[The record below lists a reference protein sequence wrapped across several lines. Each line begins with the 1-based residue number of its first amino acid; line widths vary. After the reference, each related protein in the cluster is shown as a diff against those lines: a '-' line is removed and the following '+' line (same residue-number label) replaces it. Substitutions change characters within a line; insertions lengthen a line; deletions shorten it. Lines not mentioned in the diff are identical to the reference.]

1 MKNINLLT
9 NFNFIIG
16 NGEFRKICI
25 TIKSLGF
32 KRPVF
37 LVDSGF
43 SNSKLW
49 KSLKKKINK
58 YFGNNIIFL
67 FPNNSEPTYDVLSKY
82 LNIIKKKKLD
92 LIIGVGGGSCM
103 DTTKAIA
110 GLLKNYGSPLNYRG
124 FDKLKKNPL
133 PCILVPST
141 IGTGSEVSHNAS
153 FVDTK
158 KKIKMGING
167 RNMFPYKSIIDAEVT
182 VSCPKSVL
190 TSSVVDSLVHTLE
203 AYVSKKSNLYTDMLC
218 EKAFNLIIDSID
230 EVYSS
235 KINLNKRLNLFYAS
249 FIAGIAQMNAGSG
262 PAACISYPL
271 SVYYR
276 VPHGI
281 GGGIFIIDIVKFNLK
296 KGINKYLNLTNS
308 NTKIK
313 LKTKKKF
320 IGFLENK
327 FKKLGV
333 PKNLKKFNI
342 EKKDKVDLINR
353 MQVMKKGFEQNPVKF
368 TINQDFNKIIKNYL

>member
-1 MKNINLLT
+1 
-9 NFNFIIG
+9 
-16 NGEFRKICI
+16 
-25 TIKSLGF
+25 
-32 KRPVF
+32 
-37 LVDSGF
+37 
-43 SNSKLW
+43 
-49 KSLKKKINK
+49 
-58 YFGNNIIFL
+58 
-67 FPNNSEPTYDVLSKY
+67 
-82 LNIIKKKKLD
+82 
-92 LIIGVGGGSCM
+92 
-103 DTTKAIA
+103 
-110 GLLKNYGSPLNYRG
+110 
-124 FDKLKKNPL
+124 
-133 PCILVPST
+133 
-141 IGTGSEVSHNAS
+141 
-153 FVDTK
+153 
-158 KKIKMGING
+158 
-167 RNMFPYKSIIDAEVT
+167 
-182 VSCPKSVL
+182 
-190 TSSVVDSLVHTLE
+190 
-203 AYVSKKSNLYTDMLC
+203 MLC

-308 NTKIK
+308 KTKIK
-313 LKTKKKF
+313 FKKKKKF

-327 FKKLGV
+327 FKKLIF